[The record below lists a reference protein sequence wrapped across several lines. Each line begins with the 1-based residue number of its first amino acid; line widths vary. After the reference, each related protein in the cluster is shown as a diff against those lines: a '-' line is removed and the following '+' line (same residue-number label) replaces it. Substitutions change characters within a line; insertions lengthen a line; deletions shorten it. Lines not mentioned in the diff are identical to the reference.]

1 MRISDWSS
9 DVCSSDLKLL
19 PLFFRLGGRHCGG
32 RSNRCDSGLN
42 GHLSRSC
49 GLGINAKMEALEGV
63 EDERLDVT
71 PVEAAIAASRRRQ
84 SDRTDAGGPS
94 LLGKVKEAR
103 LNPAKLRSIAPVVFG
118 SERCPLTAV
127 EQGKQNAAKRQQDF
141 GPTRYAQG
149 GTNLGKTTL

>member
-9 DVCSSDLKLL
+9 DVCSSDL
-19 PLFFRLGGRHCGG
+19 
-32 RSNRCDSGLN
+32 
-42 GHLSRSC
+42 LSRSC

-94 LLGKVKEAR
+94 LLGKFKEAR
-103 LNPAKLRSIAPVVFG
+103 LNPAKLRSIAHEVFG
-118 SERCPLTAV
+118 SKSSPIPAV
-127 EQGKQNAAKRQQDF
+127 GRGRPQRGAGKATGK
-141 GPTRYAQG
+141 G
-149 GTNLGKTTL
+149 GGWKGRLG

>member
-1 MRISDWSS
+1 MHLSLCISGLVFCFFFKQKTAYEMRISDWSS
-9 DVCSSDLKLL
+9 DVCSSDLLRTNAVGCQRSLNVRQKLL

-94 LLGKVKEAR
+94 LLGKIGRAHV
-103 LNPAKLRSIAPVVFG
+103 
-118 SERCPLTAV
+118 
-127 EQGKQNAAKRQQDF
+127 
-141 GPTRYAQG
+141 
-149 GTNLGKTTL
+149 

>member
-9 DVCSSDLKLL
+9 DVCSSDLRSLNVRQKLL

-71 PVEAAIAASRRRQ
+71 QVEAAIAA
-84 SDRTDAGGPS
+84 DRKSVVSGKRVSVRVDLGGR
-94 LLGKVKEAR
+94 GHMKK
-103 LNPAKLRSIAPVVFG
+103 
-118 SERCPLTAV
+118 
-127 EQGKQNAAKRQQDF
+127 
-141 GPTRYAQG
+141 
-149 GTNLGKTTL
+149 KT

>member
-9 DVCSSDLKLL
+9 DVCSSDLRSLNVRQKLL

-71 PVEAAIAASRRRQ
+71 PVEADRKSVVEGKRGSVRVDLGGRR
-84 SDRTDAGGPS
+84 
-94 LLGKVKEAR
+94 LIKK
-103 LNPAKLRSIAPVVFG
+103 K
-118 SERCPLTAV
+118 
-127 EQGKQNAAKRQQDF
+127 
-141 GPTRYAQG
+141 
-149 GTNLGKTTL
+149 KTTE

>member
-9 DVCSSDLKLL
+9 DVCSSDLRSLNVRQKLL

-63 EDERLDVT
+63 EDERLDVRSEEHT
-71 PVEAAIAASRRRQ
+71 SELQ
-84 SDRTDAGGPS
+84 SLMRSSYAVFCLKKKNSIQSKCPIHNTT
-94 LLGKVKEAR
+94 VK
-103 LNPAKLRSIAPVVFG
+103 
-118 SERCPLTAV
+118 
-127 EQGKQNAAKRQQDF
+127 
-141 GPTRYAQG
+141 
-149 GTNLGKTTL
+149 

>member
-9 DVCSSDLKLL
+9 DVCSSDLRSLNVRQKLL

-49 GLGINAKMEALEGV
+49 GLGINAKVEALEVV

-71 PVEAAIAASRRRQ
+71 PVEAAIAASRMRHG
-84 SDRTDAGGPS
+84 DRTDGRPS
-94 LLGKVKEAR
+94 GA
-103 LNPAKLRSIAPVVFG
+103 
-118 SERCPLTAV
+118 
-127 EQGKQNAAKRQQDF
+127 
-141 GPTRYAQG
+141 
-149 GTNLGKTTL
+149 